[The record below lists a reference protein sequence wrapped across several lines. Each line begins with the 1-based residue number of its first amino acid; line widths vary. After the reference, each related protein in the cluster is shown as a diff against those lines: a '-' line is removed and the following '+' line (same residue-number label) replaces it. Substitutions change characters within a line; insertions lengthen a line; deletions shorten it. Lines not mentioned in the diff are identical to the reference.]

1 MSEVRLLKKL
11 LLIVTV
17 DVSTAIRDYVLSS
30 LNAFLK
36 VEFASIMTLDPET

>member
-11 LLIVTV
+11 LLFVTV
-17 DVSTAIRDYVLSS
+17 EVSTAIRDDVLSS

-36 VEFASIMTLDPET
+36 VEFESIVTLDPET